1 MKKPIL
7 ILLFI
12 VISIITSLNAQ
23 TYNYYYGNIHS
34 QTSYSDGNKDSAT
47 SLMTKPLQA
56 FNYAKASQHI
66 DFYGVSDHNHASA
79 GFSSLANYHNGIAD
93 ATAATTSSFVAMYG
107 FEWGVISGGGHVIV
121 YGCDSLMGW
130 DAGLYDIYVAQS
142 DYTNLWKKVIGRPN
156 SFAYLCHPTTTDYGN
171 ILTTAVNANADSAII
186 GMAGRS
192 GPAFS
197 TNTTYSNPSTSNYIS
212 QYNDALRFGY
222 HVGIGLDHDTHY
234 SVFGRQ
240 TAGRLVVLAPTL
252 TKANIYNAFKKM
264 RFYAS
269 DDWNAKVN
277 FQILNQTTRCLSSK
291 HRIMCIVVQANTYMI
306 AKFQGIVVL

>member
-1 MKKPIL
+1 MIMKRKL
-7 ILLFI
+7 QLS
-12 VISIITSLNAQ
+12 VTSIILVACSLVKAQ

-79 GFSSLANYHNGIAD
+79 GFSSLANYHKGIAD

-142 DYTNLWKKVIGRPN
+142 DYTNLWKKVISRPN

-240 TAGRLVVLAPTL
+240 TAGRFVV
-252 TKANIYNAFKKM
+252 
-264 RFYAS
+264 
-269 DDWNAKVN
+269 
-277 FQILNQTTRCLSSK
+277 
-291 HRIMCIVVQANTYMI
+291 
-306 AKFQGIVVL
+306 